1 MRDRRLISKLFYGI
15 FCVLGIILPYWQF
28 IPWLLEKK
36 LNLVL
41 LLNEAVQTRISAFA
55 WLDVIVSAVVLLGFV
70 WIEGNRLKMAKLWLP
85 ILGTLSVGVSFG
97 LPLFLL
103 LREIHLEKESSINHL
118 KITQT

>member
-28 IPWLLEKK
+28 ITWLLEKK